1 MLSLQLSE
9 RAKLCS
15 DIEVVGKGFRLPVEP
30 LDYSINIIVRLERHA
45 CLSQTYT
52 ATRVAQEGP
61 IVQSTVL
68 DCRSLFLAEDDRFT
82 P

>member
-1 MLSLQLSE
+1 MLSLQLNE

-30 LDYSINIIVRLERHA
+30 LDYSINIIVRLERHG
-45 CLSQTYT
+45 CVSQTLI
-52 ATRVAQEGP
+52 ATRVAEEGP

-68 DCRSLFLAEDDRFT
+68 DCRSLFLAEEDR
-82 P
+82 